1 MNVYELVIIIDAS
14 LTKAAID
21 EVKKK
26 VTSLVQVV
34 ATDDIGLLTTVYPMR
49 GNPQSYYI
57 SYQVEVDPTQLLV
70 IQNKFNLDQGIIRFF
85 FYRMSAQDK
94 FMTFADMKKEF
105 VTIEEAEATARESRE
120 KELVKDVIA
129 DEVDVV
135 PVAEEEAE
143 ETETA

>member
-1 MNVYELVIIIDAS
+1 MNVYELVVIIDAT

-57 SYQVEVDPTQLLV
+57 SYHVEVDPTQLPA
-70 IQNKFNLDQGIIRFF
+70 IQNKLQLDQGIIRFF
-85 FYRMSAQDK
+85 FYRMGAQEK
-94 FMTFADMKKEF
+94 FVSFADMKKEF
-105 VTIEEAEATARESRE
+105 VAIEAAEAEARESRE
-120 KELVKDVIA
+120 KELVKDVVA
-129 DEVDVV
+129 PQEDVV
-135 PVAEEEAE
+135 SVAEEK
-143 ETETA
+143 TETA

>member
-1 MNVYELVIIIDAS
+1 MNVYELVVVIDAS

-49 GNPQSYYI
+49 GNPQSYYV
-57 SYQVEVDPTQLLV
+57 SYHVEVDPTQLPV
-70 IQNKFNLDQGIIRFF
+70 IQNKLLLDQGIIRFF
-85 FYRMSAQDK
+85 FYRMHAQEK

-105 VTIEEAEATARESRE
+105 VVIEEAEALARESRE
-120 KELVKDVIA
+120 KELVKDVVA
-129 DEVDVV
+129 SEDVV
-135 PVAEEEAE
+135 PTKDEDTEESA
-143 ETETA
+143 